1 MRTISLIFLIIS
13 FCVPTF
19 ANADITSTF
28 DTDLEGWTVEGA
40 NYIHRDYGGN
50 PDGHMDIKDNSAKLN
65 HVLAPEETYNYGNLS
80 SYNGGIL
87 SFDVRLTSP
96 SPSNYSDFRYG
107 KVTITGSTGV
117 AWIDLINTPSASWT
131 TYTTSLTS
139 TAWNVTGNWADIL
152 SDITKISIVLDEGT
166 RGNSSGFDNFAI
178 KATVVPEPISYIL
191 FLAGGAA
198 LGFRRYTKKKSI
210 N

>member
-1 MRTISLIFLIIS
+1 MKVLSLILLIIS
-13 FCVPTF
+13 LCIPTF
-19 ANADITSTF
+19 ANADITTTF
-28 DTDLEGWTVEGA
+28 DKYLEEWEAVGA
-40 NYIHRDYGGN
+40 YSLHRDVGGN
-50 PDGHMDIKDNSAKLN
+50 PDGHMDIHDIGPQLN
-65 HVLAPEETYNYGNLS
+65 YLVAPDTYYGDKS

-96 SPSNYSDFRYG
+96 SNYSDFRYG
-107 KVTITGSTGV
+107 TVEIRGETGGV
-117 AWIDLINTPSASWT
+117 AWIDLIDTPSASWA

-139 TAWNVTGNWADIL
+139 TAWNVTAGNWTDIL
-152 SDITKISIVLDEGT
+152 SNVTEISIVLDEGT